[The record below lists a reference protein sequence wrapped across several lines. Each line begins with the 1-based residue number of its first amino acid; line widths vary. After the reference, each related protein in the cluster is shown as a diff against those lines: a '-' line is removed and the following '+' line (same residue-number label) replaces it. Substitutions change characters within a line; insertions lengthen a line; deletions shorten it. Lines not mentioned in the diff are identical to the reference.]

1 MEEPPTE
8 NDTYPEEIDMKMYK
22 EEKRC
27 YWSIVILE

>member
-8 NDTYPEEIDMKMYK
+8 NDIYPEEIDMKMYK